1 MPQWEQE
8 VWSRYIHTG
17 SEKASESLI
26 GLMEGITTLKSVN
39 KDWRRRLLTQRWR
52 QQYRTTRNMKNQ
64 GNIRK
69 DHDDQCVWAQSCP
82 TLCNPMDY
90 SPPGSCVHRVFLARI
105 LEWVAISFSR
115 VNFLTQASNPR
126 LQRPLHWQADSLP
139 LSHPGSPVIS
149 Q

>member
-126 LQRPLHWQADSLP
+126 LQRPLHWQVDSLP